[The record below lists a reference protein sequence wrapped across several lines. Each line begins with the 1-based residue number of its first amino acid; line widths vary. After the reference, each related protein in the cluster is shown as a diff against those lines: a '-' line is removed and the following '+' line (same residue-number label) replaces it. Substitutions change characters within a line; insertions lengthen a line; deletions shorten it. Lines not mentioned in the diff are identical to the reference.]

1 MNVMRYHGRLLVA
14 LSALSVFAVGAL
26 HTRILSVQTAA
37 AASSGIVIS
46 QVYGGGGN
54 SGATLKNDFIELFNG
69 GNSTVD
75 ISNWS
80 VQYSSANGTSWQ
92 VTNLCAGGTC
102 TIAPGHYFLI
112 QEAQGSAGTT
122 DLPTPDAVGT
132 ISMSAT
138 AAKVALVNSTTAL
151 SASCSL
157 GSSVVD
163 LIGYGS
169 GASCFEGS
177 GAASA
182 PGNTTA
188 ESRINNGCTDTD
200 NNSADFVTGAP
211 NPRNSSA
218 PPITCGVSP
227 SPSPTPS
234 PTATPNCGVERWSVK
249 TGTDPDAPSVNF
261 VSQSTT
267 IATMRSWTPPSPIP
281 SNNRVSPF
289 ETNVVTVSANL
300 LEYKFEDDS
309 DYHIVLQDGNGN
321 TIIAEIPSP
330 VCVGF
335 GSPFSAAITN
345 ARMKFNATFTA
356 STSFQFANVPV
367 QVTGVPMFDFL
378 HGQTGVAP
386 NGIEIHPVLD
396 IVFLS
401 SSTPQLVVNES
412 ASNEAAAVNLLLFR
426 DPFDVLNSTD
436 WLNSGADRNTRLIL
450 FASNLQLAQ
459 GETASSVVVRL
470 VDSTT
475 HIFDVPAEDVRAV
488 PNFSLTQVTFRV
500 PDNIA
505 VGNCLVNIKAHGQA
519 SNSGT
524 IRIRG

>member
-1 MNVMRYHGRLLVA
+1 MKVVRYHGRLLLA
-14 LSALSVFAVGAL
+14 LLTLSVVATIALRGWFAPKPVL
-26 HTRILSVQTAA
+26 
-37 AASSGIVIS
+37 AASSSGVVIS
-46 QVYGGGGN
+46 QIYGGGGN
-54 SGATLKNDFIELFNG
+54 SGATLKNDFIELFNAG
-69 GNSTVD
+69 ISTVD
-75 ISNWS
+75 VSNWS
-80 VQYSSANGTSWQ
+80 VQYSSASGTSWQ
-92 VTNLCAGGTC
+92 VTNICATASC

-122 DLPTPDAVGT
+122 ALPTPDAIGA

-138 AAKVALVNSTTAL
+138 AAKIALVNSTAAL
-151 SASCSL
+151 SGSCSL
-157 GSSVVD
+157 ASSVID
-163 LIGYGS
+163 LVGYGS
-169 GASCFEGS
+169 SASCFEGG
-177 GAASA
+177 GATGA
-182 PGNTTA
+182 PSNTTA
-188 ESRINNGCTDTD
+188 EFRINNGCTDT
-200 NNSADFVTGAP
+200 NSNSVDFVTATP
-211 NPRNSSA
+211 NPRNSSTSA
-218 PPITCGVSP
+218 ISCGVTP

-261 VSQSTT
+261 VSQSAT

-281 SNNRVSPF
+281 ANNRVSPF
-289 ETNVVTVSANL
+289 ETNVVTVNANL

-309 DYHIVLQDGNGN
+309 DYHIVLQDQNGN

-330 VCVGF
+330 GCVGS
-335 GSPFSAAITN
+335 GSPFSNGITN
-345 ARMKFNATFTA
+345 ARAKFNAMFTA

-396 IVFLS
+396 IVFPT
-401 SSTPQLVVNES
+401 SSTPQLVVSES
-412 ASNEAAAVNLLLFR
+412 ASNEAVAVNLLLLR
-426 DPFDVLNSTD
+426 DPFDVLNNAD
-436 WLNSGADRNTRLIL
+436 WLNAGTDRNTRLIL

-470 VDSTT
+470 VDSAN
-475 HIFDVPAEDVRAV
+475 HIFDVPAEDVRTV
-488 PNFSLTQVTFRV
+488 PSFSFTQVTFRL

-505 VGNCLVNIKAHGQA
+505 AGACLVTIKAHGQA

-524 IRIRG
+524 IRISG